1 MVAHGQPYGIS
12 PAPEIFQARIHAALS
27 GLNGVH
33 CIADDILI
41 SGSGETI
48 ADAERNHDRNL
59 IALLQRCQHKGL
71 KLNRSKL
78 SLNHESTIYMGH
90 ELNSS
95 GLRSDKRNIEA
106 TLKLPIPEDKTAL

>member
-1 MVAHGQPYGIS
+1 MASAQLPS
-12 PAPEIFQARIHAALS
+12 PEIVQARIHAALS
-27 GLNGVH
+27 GLSCVH

-48 ADAERNHDRNL
+48 ADAERDHDRNL

-78 SLNHESTIYMGH
+78 RLNRESTIYMEH
-90 ELNSS
+90 
-95 GLRSDKRNIEA
+95 K
-106 TLKLPIPEDKTAL
+106 